1 MLERFWFGC
10 GHCDGSGASC
20 PFGEQMEAAQ
30 QTPATGVARLPL
42 PLTAMAVFLLPLA
55 CAIGGAYAGSKL
67 WASDSFASVSL
78 WQAGGMLVGFAAGA
92 GLARLLLAGI
102 YQIWTYR
109 SRGGE

>member
-1 MLERFWFGC
+1 
-10 GHCDGSGASC
+10 
-20 PFGEQMEAAQ
+20 MEAAQ
-30 QTPATGVARLPL
+30 QTPATGVARLPM

-55 CAIGGAYAGSKL
+55 SAIGGAYAGSKL

-78 WQAGGMLVGFAAGA
+78 WQAGGMVVGLAAGA

-102 YQIWTYR
+102 YRIWTYR

>member
-10 GHCDGSGASC
+10 GHCDGSGAAC

-30 QTPATGVARLPL
+30 QTPAAGVARLPL

-55 CAIGGAYAGSKL
+55 SALGGSYLGSEL
-67 WASDSFASVSL
+67 WAGDSFASVSL
-78 WQAGGMLVGFAAGA
+78 WQAGGMLAGLAVGA
-92 GLARLLLAGI
+92 GLARLLLAGL
-102 YQIWTYR
+102 YRIWTYR